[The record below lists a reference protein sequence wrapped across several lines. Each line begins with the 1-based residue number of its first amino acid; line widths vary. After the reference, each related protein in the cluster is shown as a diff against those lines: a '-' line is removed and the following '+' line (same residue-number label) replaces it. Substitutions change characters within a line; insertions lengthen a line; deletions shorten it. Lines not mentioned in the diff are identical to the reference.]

1 MSATETASPAVSE
14 VVTEALP
21 ALAEALYEHWRNSSG
36 GYELKRQP
44 AYKDTTATLKRV
56 FADQA
61 AALAPVVE
69 SIVKSAGAAHEAGD
83 LFDSATWTKILD
95 VTVSDPDGWDRKD
108 FDASWSEKIT
118 REEFELRLGRSTHAA
133 NADLRKAGW
142 DV

>member
-1 MSATETASPAVSE
+1 MSANETAAPAISE
-14 VVTEALP
+14 IVTAALP

-44 AYKDTTATLKRV
+44 AYKDATATLQRV

-61 AALAPVVE
+61 AALAPVVD
-69 SIVKSAGAAHEAGD
+69 SLVKNASAAPD
-83 LFDSATWTKILD
+83 LFDSATWAKILD
-95 VTVSDPDGWDRKD
+95 VTISDPDGWDRKN

-118 REEFELRLGRSTHAA
+118 REEFELRLSRSTHAD
-133 NADLRKAGW
+133 NAALRKAGW